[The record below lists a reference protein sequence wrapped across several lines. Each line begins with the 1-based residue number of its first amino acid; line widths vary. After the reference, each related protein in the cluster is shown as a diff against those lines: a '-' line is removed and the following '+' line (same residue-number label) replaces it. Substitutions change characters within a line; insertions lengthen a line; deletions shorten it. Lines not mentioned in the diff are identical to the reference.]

1 MGSPFALLAEHA
13 EHKGQAQEPGNPTI
27 DLRHS
32 SDLDAYI
39 AISETPNTQWKEVS
53 DLGYRADREIKI

>member
-1 MGSPFALLAEHA
+1 MTVSFRLSPPEVLDRASQKYNLRGYPFAFLTEHA

-39 AISETPNTQWKEVS
+39 AIS
-53 DLGYRADREIKI
+53 